1 MHKRNLNKSNT
12 KLVERAIKAAVNSV
26 TIADFEKLIDKMQK
40 EDIEILVDKL
50 TEDRVLNPKKFF
62 AVIKQLSKCNRV

>member
-26 TIADFEKLIDKMQK
+26 TIADFEKVIDKMQK

-50 TEDRVLNPKKFF
+50 TEDRV
-62 AVIKQLSKCNRV
+62 